1 MSDDVKSILL
11 SGVGGQ
17 GTILVSSIL
26 TKGLVRAGYDVKMSE
41 VHGMA
46 QRGGSVS
53 TQVRYGTKVHSPII
67 GKGGADF
74 LVAFEKMEAVRY
86 APYLKANGLAIVND
100 YETPP
105 LPVSSGLASYPK
117 GLIEAMSAAYRTI
130 VVDAAA
136 VALKLGNPR
145 VMNIVLFGAMV
156 KALGM
161 TEIDWEAILREQIPA
176 KVIEVN
182 ILAYRAGL
190 EIAG

>member
-67 GKGGADF
+67 GKGGADI

-86 APYLKANGLAIVND
+86 AHYLKANGLALINN

-105 LPVSSGLASYPK
+105 LPVSSGLATYPK
-117 GLIEAMSAAYRTI
+117 GLIEAMSASYKTI

-136 VALKLGNPR
+136 IAIKLGNPR
-145 VMNIVLFGAMV
+145 AMNIVLFGAMV
-156 KALGM
+156 KALDM
-161 TEIDWEAILREQIPA
+161 TGIDWESILREQIPA
-176 KVIEVN
+176 KAIEVN
-182 ILAYRAGL
+182 LAAFRAGL

>member
-1 MSDDVKSILL
+1 MSGDVKSILL

-53 TQVRYGTKVHSPII
+53 TQVRYGTKVYSPII
-67 GKGGADF
+67 GKGGADY

-86 APYLKANGLAIVND
+86 ANYLKAEGLAIIND

-105 LPVSSGLASYPK
+105 LPVSSGLATYPK
-117 GLIEAMSAAYRTI
+117 GLVEAMSSAYRTI
-130 VVDAAA
+130 VVDAAS
-136 VALKLGNPR
+136 VARKLGNPR
-145 VMNIVLFGAMV
+145 VMNIVLFGAMA
-156 KALGM
+156 KALEM
-161 TEIDWEAILREQIPA
+161 TGIDWEAILREQIPA
-176 KVIEVN
+176 KIIEVN

>member
-53 TQVRYGTKVHSPII
+53 TQVRFGTKVHSPII
-67 GKGGADF
+67 GKGGADY

-86 APYLKANGLAIVND
+86 AHYLKSDGLAVINN

-105 LPVSSGLASYPK
+105 LPVSSGLAAYPK
-117 GLIEAMSAAYRTI
+117 GLVEAMTAAYRTI

-136 VALKLGNPR
+136 VAKKLGNPR

-156 KALGM
+156 KALGL
-161 TEIDWEAILREQIPA
+161 TGIDWETILREQLPA
-176 KVIEVN
+176 KIVEVN
-182 ILAYRAGL
+182 IQAYRAGL

>member
-53 TQVRYGTKVHSPII
+53 TQVRYGIKVHSPII
-67 GKGGADF
+67 GRGGADF

-86 APYLKANGLAIVND
+86 AEYLKADGLAIINN

-105 LPVSSGLASYPK
+105 LPVSSGLATYPK
-117 GLIEAMSAAYRTI
+117 GLLEAMSAAYKTI
-130 VVDAAA
+130 VVDAASIA
-136 VALKLGNPR
+136 IKLGNPR
-145 VMNIVLFGAMV
+145 VMNIVLFGTMV
-156 KALGM
+156 KALRM

-182 ILAYRAGL
+182 LLAYRAGL

>member
-53 TQVRYGTKVHSPII
+53 TQVRFGTKVHSPII
-67 GKGGADF
+67 GKGGADY

-86 APYLKANGLAIVND
+86 AHYLKSDGLAVINN

-105 LPVSSGLASYPK
+105 LPVSSGLAAYPK
-117 GLIEAMSAAYRTI
+117 GLVEAMTAAYRTI
-130 VVDAAA
+130 IVDAAA
-136 VALKLGNPR
+136 VAKKLGNPR
-145 VMNIVLFGAMV
+145 VD
-156 KALGM
+156 M
-161 TEIDWEAILREQIPA
+161 TGIDWETILREQLPA
-176 KVIEVN
+176 RIVEVN
-182 ILAYRAGL
+182 IQAYRAGL